1 MKLSMSTELTLLTNK
16 TETKEPKKWCVYFDE
31 ETGDLITVT
40 SKPHESIDHPF
51 LRTTSDDA
59 RQVLMGIE
67 DPRKFAVVDVSEGY
81 KLIERGD
88 VVRLREA
95 ENYLTN
101 IPINNNLSQD
111 VNIIFYVNSWKM
123 EVNFSQETLYKMTG
137 RRKFRDVKINPEK
150 EGRYDKIK
158 LFLIKENDPNFLVDT
173 IEVDPAELIINGYL
187 LYDMSSLRN
196 VCGLGEIR
204 VMTRKIFKN
213 YGIKR
218 KSHFGQADFVSRL
231 SKRRN
236 EAVIKE
242 QRDEITTTFTVIR
255 KDNNQHYLKSNFEN
269 PHETKIYNDLIL
281 YLIPKNN
288 PNQLLG
294 HIHVPIKEIGYQ
306 KEYYLSNDY
315 SLENCSFLCREE
327 NNNITFDYNIQ
338 ELLNA

>member
-1 MKLSMSTELTLLTNK
+1 M
-16 TETKEPKKWCVYFDE
+16 TK
-31 ETGDLITVT
+31 
-40 SKPHESIDHPF
+40 
-51 LRTTSDDA
+51 
-59 RQVLMGIE
+59 
-67 DPRKFAVVDVSEGY
+67 
-81 KLIERGD
+81 
-88 VVRLREA
+88 
-95 ENYLTN
+95 
-101 IPINNNLSQD
+101 
-111 VNIIFYVNSWKM
+111 
-123 EVNFSQETLYKMTG
+123 
-137 RRKFRDVKINPEK
+137 
-150 EGRYDKIK
+150 
-158 LFLIKENDPNFLVDT
+158 
-173 IEVDPAELIINGYL
+173 
-187 LYDMSSLRN
+187 
-196 VCGLGEIR
+196 
-204 VMTRKIFKN
+204 KIFKN

-236 EAVIKE
+236 EAVIKD

-269 PHETKIYNDLIL
+269 PNETKIYNDLIL

-327 NNNITFDYNIQ
+327 NNNITFDYDIQ